1 MENRQ
6 ISVLIIESDKP
17 VRDLISLVLSRLGFN
32 AIIASDVSE
41 AVEAFKAHNVG
52 LVVSDIRMPQ
62 SDGFDLIRNLR
73 EISSPNP
80 VPVIV
85 VSSLGYG
92 EVVRKVKAVGARS
105 FLLKPFSADELIQ
118 HIQAALA
125 VPTQRKA
132 VPVISP
138 T

>member
-62 SDGFDLIRNLR
+62 SDGFDLIRILR

>member
-62 SDGFDLIRNLR
+62 SDGFDLIRILR

-92 EVVRKVKAVGARS
+92 EVVRKVKAVGAKS

-118 HIQAALA
+118 HIQTALA